1 MSGLRRSGY
10 FVAVQKFWNGQAMHV
25 SMEKQQVE

>member
-10 FVAVQKFWNGQAMHV
+10 FDTAQKFWDGQAMHV
-25 SMEKQQVE
+25 SMEKQQME